1 MPKPFSTTKSP
12 STCYTPTPLAR
23 QQSFDMVDINKAA
36 IFAFQFQGRVPPID
50 RFSNRDHK
58 RCLLR

>member
-1 MPKPFSTTKSP
+1 MLVLFSQIKSLL
-12 STCYTPTPLAR
+12 TCHTPTLLAP

-58 RCLLR
+58 RCL